1 MKTKRTNKIL
11 VLVISLMMIVTLLA
25 GLSITA
31 SAEETETNTPVAEF
45 VGKQVNLGGDISMKF
60 YVRNNEDRPIESITV
75 EVEFL
80 GKLTY
85 LTECEPHP
93 TEDKVYIYTF
103 EGINPQCL
111 GDLMNVTILVGGSR
125 WGMKRQCLRVTALR
139 KT

>member
-1 MKTKRTNKIL
+1 MKTKRTNKLL

-31 SAEETETNTPVAEF
+31 SAEETGTETNTPVAEF

-93 TEDKVYIYTF
+93 T
-103 EGINPQCL
+103 
-111 GDLMNVTILVGGSR
+111 
-125 WGMKRQCLRVTALR
+125 
-139 KT
+139 